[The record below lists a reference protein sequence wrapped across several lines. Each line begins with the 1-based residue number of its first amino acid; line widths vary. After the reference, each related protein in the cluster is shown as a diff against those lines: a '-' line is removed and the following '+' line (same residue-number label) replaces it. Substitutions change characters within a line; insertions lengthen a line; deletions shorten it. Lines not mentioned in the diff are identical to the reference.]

1 MNKRGAFLPGAL
13 YALLQL
19 AMKPRR
25 WSIIETE
32 VVYRTPIFDLH
43 RRHSGHPHRGRRDFY
58 VLDAPH
64 WVNIIPLTPDG
75 KVVMV
80 KQFRH
85 GIRGFTLEIPGGMV
99 DPEDETPRHAA
110 RREMVEE
117 TGYDSKRIAYIGRVH
132 PNPAIEA
139 NYCYTYLARDVRVV
153 GKPELNGSEETDVTL
168 VPMRTIPKL
177 IASEKITHALVIA
190 AFSFFHVYNPP
201 RR

>member
-1 MNKRGAFLPGAL
+1 ML

-43 RRHSGHPHRGRRDFY
+43 RRHSGHPHRGRRDFFI
-58 VLDAPH
+58 LDAPH
-64 WVNIIPLTPDG
+64 WVNIIPLTRDND
-75 KVVMV
+75 VVMV

-139 NYCYTYLARDVRVV
+139 NYCYTYLARDVHVV
-153 GKPELNGSEETDVTL
+153 GKPELDGSEETDVVL
-168 VPMRTIPKL
+168 VPVRKIPKL